1 MEQLSQVWANGQEP
15 PMSIPGFPEIT
26 NIRSS
31 SPQVPISESF
41 FPPGYGPFDNCGAE
55 PSTTRPQ
62 GMPFRNTPT
71 VTTAAPVYTLP
82 QPTVMQRAAQDG

>member
-1 MEQLSQVWANGQEP
+1 MWQAWDNGQEP
-15 PMSIPGFPEIT
+15 PMFIPDFLEIT
-26 NIRSS
+26 SIRSS
-31 SPQVPISESF
+31 FSQVPISESF

-82 QPTVMQRAAQDG
+82 QPTVTQRAAQDG